1 MGIITVLKEKIS
13 MLKQNVLTVFF
24 AAVDKRTPIYLRLLS
39 LISILYALIPIDIF
53 SDFVPF
59 IGLLDDLFLVTL
71 GFGLVLQK
79 IPSDVQESAR
89 LRADR
94 LLKKA
99 AGCATAIFIMI
110 IIWLLILWFGVSWLI
125 K

>member
-13 MLKQNVLTVFF
+13 ILKQNVLTVFF

-59 IGLLDDLFLVTL
+59 IGLLDDLFMVTL